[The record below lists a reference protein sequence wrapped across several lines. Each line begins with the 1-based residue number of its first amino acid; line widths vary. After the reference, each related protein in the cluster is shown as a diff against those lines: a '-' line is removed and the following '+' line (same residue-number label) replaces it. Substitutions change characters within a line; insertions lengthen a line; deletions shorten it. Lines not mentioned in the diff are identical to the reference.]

1 MGSGDAFPHDGAAI
15 KPSVESSAKG
25 SDLEA
30 LTSTVTSSGRK
41 NGGSKDIG
49 YSVLNSIN
57 KSTSQIKKPNHRKIV
72 SPLNWFPR
80 KRADSFLKRKI
91 KHLQEIA
98 GMNLSLDETLGN
110 ANPHYTRITREKIA
124 AREAAQKAMEARKAA
139 LVEASWCRI
148 LGAARINSKE
158 AEARLQKAE
167 KCAEEAFEAA
177 RSLGVMMYDRPDSQR
192 RPYEIETSL
201 GIGGKSTHKVTAAFE
216 TAFDVDKEVTAAVKR
231 AFVMLANCS
240 SSSSKEEFRNLL
252 CKISQ
257 NPDINRSTEGLLDTS
272 SELES
277 HSVAENVQE
286 SHGSDD
292 ANDKKATNPSTEG
305 LPDASSELE
314 SHPVAENEQE
324 SHGSDDANN
333 KKTTRMKQ
341 TKHNTSL
348 LSTSDG
354 SSSSSM
360 SPTKLTNNMFDR
372 LKCLHE
378 DELSSLAVI
387 VATCGLN
394 AALREMKRTKN
405 DDVESVTTEV
415 PGLDKFLVKHISKL
429 EKEVQEARKS
439 NAALEDNRKFGTLE
453 KQGAAIENLEP
464 VISEVPS
471 LDKFLVKHVS
481 KLEQEV
487 HEAKKNS
494 ASLEDQRMLGTLVN
508 EDVKRKLFNHEPVIT
523 EVPSLDKF
531 LVKHV
536 SKLEREIQEAK
547 KNNAVLKDHRILG
560 KLENEDVERKLSEIH
575 EEKSMESNL
584 NSEIQT
590 EIMRTE
596 PISVAPPCDNIL
608 TQGEEC
614 NKENK
619 KQIPIKHLHKT
630 DKCMSRDERAKLEV
644 LKAFS
649 KGYDDTLGTIGHDKI
664 LSKPMHWLA
673 MEKIQNMEPK
683 RHGTVPKGP
692 VKHGNNITVTNS
704 LDKILLK
711 HVSQLEKEKQA
722 WKATEVVR
730 KGNKTKQQSEE
741 LPGLDEIMVKRQSK
755 LEKAKQSA
763 TQESA
768 DYVKHETRRE
778 AREKELEAAWGGLSL
793 GNSMRSHLSRIEQ
806 EKAAWRKAEEEGG
819 TLEMEL

>member
-257 NPDINRSTEGLLDTS
+257 NPDINRSTEVMMPTIRRPPTLQLKVYQMHLLS
-272 SELES
+272 LK
-277 HSVAENVQE
+277 VI
-286 SHGSDD
+286 
-292 ANDKKATNPSTEG
+292 
-305 LPDASSELE
+305 L
-314 SHPVAENEQE
+314 
-324 SHGSDDANN
+324 
-333 KKTTRMKQ
+333 
-341 TKHNTSL
+341 L

-405 DDVESVTTEV
+405 DDVESVTT
-415 PGLDKFLVKHISKL
+415 
-429 EKEVQEARKS
+429 EARKS

-523 EVPSLDKF
+523 EVPK
-531 LVKHV
+531 
-536 SKLEREIQEAK
+536 
-547 KNNAVLKDHRILG
+547 
-560 KLENEDVERKLSEIH
+560 
-575 EEKSMESNL
+575 
-584 NSEIQT
+584 
-590 EIMRTE
+590 
-596 PISVAPPCDNIL
+596 
-608 TQGEEC
+608 
-614 NKENK
+614 NK

-630 DKCMSRDERAKLEV
+630 DKCM
-644 LKAFS
+644 
-649 KGYDDTLGTIGHDKI
+649 
-664 LSKPMHWLA
+664 
-673 MEKIQNMEPK
+673 
-683 RHGTVPKGP
+683 HGT
-692 VKHGNNITVTNS
+692 
-704 LDKILLK
+704 
-711 HVSQLEKEKQA
+711 EKQA

-806 EKAAWRKAEEEGG
+806 EKASLNLRGYTRNGAVREENSHANFTVHSFAGVSNDINCRRSDLILINNSRNLSTASHDTNCLMKDQSWEKYLIKYIFKLELSKQKQKDCVDLTWMRQELPSNARNSYSNPICTLVCILLLNSMLSKHKPIKEKVYVIIPYAMFHDAGG
-819 TLEMEL
+819 FKNSDA

>member
-57 KSTSQIKKPNHRKIV
+57 KSTSQIKKPNHRKNV

-257 NPDINRSTEGLLDTS
+257 NPDINRSTEVMMPTIRRPPTLQLKVYQMHLLS
-272 SELES
+272 LK
-277 HSVAENVQE
+277 VI
-286 SHGSDD
+286 
-292 ANDKKATNPSTEG
+292 
-305 LPDASSELE
+305 L
-314 SHPVAENEQE
+314 
-324 SHGSDDANN
+324 
-333 KKTTRMKQ
+333 
-341 TKHNTSL
+341 L

-405 DDVESVTTEV
+405 DDVESVTT
-415 PGLDKFLVKHISKL
+415 
-429 EKEVQEARKS
+429 EARKS

-523 EVPSLDKF
+523 EVPK
-531 LVKHV
+531 
-536 SKLEREIQEAK
+536 
-547 KNNAVLKDHRILG
+547 
-560 KLENEDVERKLSEIH
+560 
-575 EEKSMESNL
+575 
-584 NSEIQT
+584 
-590 EIMRTE
+590 
-596 PISVAPPCDNIL
+596 
-608 TQGEEC
+608 
-614 NKENK
+614 NK

-630 DKCMSRDERAKLEV
+630 DKCM
-644 LKAFS
+644 
-649 KGYDDTLGTIGHDKI
+649 
-664 LSKPMHWLA
+664 
-673 MEKIQNMEPK
+673 
-683 RHGTVPKGP
+683 HGT
-692 VKHGNNITVTNS
+692 
-704 LDKILLK
+704 
-711 HVSQLEKEKQA
+711 EKQA
-722 WKATEVVR
+722 LKATEVVR

-793 GNSMRSHLSRIEQ
+793 GNSMRPHLSRIEQ
-806 EKAAWRKAEEEGG
+806 EKASLNLRSDLILINNSRNLSILSHDTNCLMNRSDLLIHNSLSTPGLYILRMSFYLVNSSQKKKDQSWEKYLIKYIYKLKLSKQKQKIVLISLGCGKNSHQMQGTRYNISSQTKLNIDTWYSLEYRMQSRLGCKKIHHKKSAQTYKGG
-819 TLEMEL
+819 VCHYPLCHVP